1 MSSFFIFMRLHIST
15 RHRFFFLFFLVTTVQ
30 DEKGKESSK
39 DNGCE
44 ITGERKVAEAT
55 RLKEENE

>member
-1 MSSFFIFMRLHIST
+1 MRLHIST